1 MKTRLTQER
10 LNTLAEFTRFE
21 AQNQLIHFSERGEI
35 SAVDITKPETLHP
48 IVWDE
53 VFKMFGEDR
62 ADYFSEAQIEKIATF
77 ASQKCC
83 NFVLLFRRENKLSA
97 RVIDAY
103 KTRKK
108 LIHEKNIDHAFD
120 APEFACGDPRAYGPE
135 IC

>member
-1 MKTRLTQER
+1 MKTRLTQDR

-35 SAVDITKPETLHP
+35 SAVDITKPETLRP

-53 VFKMFGEDR
+53 VLKMFGEDR
-62 ADYFSEAQIEKIATF
+62 AEYFSEAQIEKIATF

-83 NFVLLFRRENKLSA
+83 NFILLFRRENKLSA
-97 RVIDAY
+97 RVIDAH

-108 LIHEKNIDHAFD
+108 LILA
-120 APEFACGDPRAYGPE
+120 A
-135 IC
+135 